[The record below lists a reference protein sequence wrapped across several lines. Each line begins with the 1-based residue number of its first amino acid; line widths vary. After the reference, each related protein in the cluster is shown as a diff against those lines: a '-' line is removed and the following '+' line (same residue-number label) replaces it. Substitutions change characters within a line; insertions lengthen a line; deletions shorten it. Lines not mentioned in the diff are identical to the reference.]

1 MTKNNT
7 TNKLGKEDLEEI
19 KGVLLVEKNK
29 LESALEDIAKK
40 NPKNNLDYVAE
51 FHDVGDDETD
61 NVSEVE
67 QYSIDL
73 SLEQTLEKSLRD
85 VQSALDRLAAGKYG
99 LCKYCQQPIDVKRL
113 KARPTSTSCVACK
126 TRLKSL

>member
-1 MTKNNT
+1 MA
-7 TNKLGKEDLEEI
+7 
-19 KGVLLVEKNK
+19 EKAK

-85 VQSALDRLAAGKYG
+85 VQSALKRLEAGKYG
-99 LCKYCQQPIDVKRL
+99 LCKYCQEPIDVKRL